1 MEEQQTVKKEVTRTR
16 SEDDDRKGGRS
27 SRFHKKRVCRFC
39 KDPSQEIDYKRVDIL
54 VRYVSNKG
62 KILPRRLSGCCA
74 KHQRELS
81 KAIKQA
87 RMAGFMPFSVKK

>member
-1 MEEQQTVKKEVTRTR
+1 MEEQQTIKRESTNRNYR
-16 SEDDDRKGGRS
+16 SDDDDKRGRPP
-27 SRFHKKRVCRFC
+27 RFRKRVCRFC
-39 KDPSQEIDYKRVDIL
+39 KDPNQEIDYKRVDIL

>member
-16 SEDDDRKGGRS
+16 SEDDDRKGGRP